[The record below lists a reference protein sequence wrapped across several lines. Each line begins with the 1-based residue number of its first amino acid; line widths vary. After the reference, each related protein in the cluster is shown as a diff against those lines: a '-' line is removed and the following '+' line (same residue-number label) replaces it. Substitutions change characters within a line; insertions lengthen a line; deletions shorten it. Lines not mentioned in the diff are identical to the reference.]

1 MTEATL
7 LKEEI
12 KELEQEIFRLRNSMQ
27 RADNGVKRKRIET
40 LTRTLGRLK
49 AELAALSDNRK
60 ASA

>member
-1 MTEATL
+1 MNEITL

-12 KELEQEIFRLRNSMQ
+12 KEQEQEIFRLRNSMN

-49 AELAALSDNRK
+49 AELAVLENKR

>member
-1 MTEATL
+1 MNDIAL

-12 KELEQEIFRLRNSMQ
+12 AEQEQEIFRLRNSMN

-40 LTRTLGRLK
+40 LTRTLGRLQ
-49 AELAALSDNRK
+49 AELGALESRR

>member
-1 MTEATL
+1 MTEVDL

-12 KELEQEIFRLRNSMQ
+12 KEQEQEIFRLRNSMN

-40 LTRTLGRLK
+40 LSRTLGRLK
-49 AELAALSDNRK
+49 AEVAALENRR

>member
-1 MTEATL
+1 LTEATL

-49 AELAALSDNRK
+49 AELASLDNRR

>member
-1 MTEATL
+1 MTEIAL
-7 LKEEI
+7 LKDEI
-12 KELEQEIFRLRNSMQ
+12 NEQEQEIFRLRNSMN

-49 AELAALSDNRK
+49 AELAALDNKR

>member
-1 MTEATL
+1 MTEIVL

-12 KELEQEIFRLRNSMQ
+12 KEQEQEIFRLRNSMS

-49 AELAALSDNRK
+49 AELAALSNRR

>member
-49 AELAALSDNRK
+49 AELAAVENLR